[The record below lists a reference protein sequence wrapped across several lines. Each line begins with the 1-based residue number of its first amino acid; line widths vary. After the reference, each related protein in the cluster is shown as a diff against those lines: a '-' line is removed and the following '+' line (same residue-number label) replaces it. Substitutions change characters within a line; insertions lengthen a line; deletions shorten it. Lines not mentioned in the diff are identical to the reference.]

1 MKFKLNT
8 IRTNKRTFHLVNEPF
23 KKSFNE
29 VMTEIR
35 NKYAIKM
42 PNRDLIIKSIISTLV
57 HGDFKY
63 YSMPRMNISVTRSDI
78 KNFYPTIDKHRLYR
92 KINSSN
98 VLSQESMVI
107 LKQIL
112 LNNKYKGVPLGLPF
126 SNHLAEFYV
135 EYIDNKIQ
143 MEINPIVYFRY
154 VDDIICIKYCDFLEV
169 EDRSIYAN
177 GIKRSIKEI
186 LKSQKLSINKLK
198 TKTSYYLYDSKQINK
213 NSDLNFTYLGYNFT
227 TLQEKLVIKI
237 SDVKLKKY
245 EKRLNILLY
254 DFRKGKRRN
263 IDFWRLYY
271 KLLNELYGI
280 TTVSKMNNKMKSGL
294 AYHYRFIN
302 NYDNLFHFIKKY
314 KGIILSLG
322 LNSAKTHLLLNL
334 FSDNKEEIFMKKR
347 YDYLKLTKTQQQKI
361 GNRLQFNPEGLDSKE
376 FARKIFKILYQKT

>member
-1 MKFKLNT
+1 
-8 IRTNKRTFHLVNEPF
+8 
-23 KKSFNE
+23 
-29 VMTEIR
+29 MTEIR